1 MLLNQEQ
8 RALRAAAREFAQS
21 EIAAHAQRWEQD
33 NLGVPAT
40 VLARMAELGYFGML
54 VPSAFGGSALDM
66 LSYALVTEEFA
77 AADCGLSNLMNVSN
91 SPVCAAIRDYG
102 SAAQHAALLAPLARG
117 KLRGCFLLTESHAGS
132 DAAAIRTRA
141 VRHGERWVLNGTKHF
156 VTAGQS
162 AHLAMIIAV
171 TDASAGKRGIS
182 AFLAPTAT
190 RGYRVA
196 RLEDKL
202 GHRNCDTAEVV
213 LEDLELGDEAVLG
226 QTGQGYRIA
235 LAYLEGGRI
244 GVAAQAVGVARAALD
259 AALAY
264 ARQRE
269 TFGQAIIEHQAVGFR
284 LAQMATK
291 VEAARQLTWHAAAL
305 ASAGASALMAASM
318 AKAFAAQVA
327 EEVCSAALQ
336 IHGGAGYTRNHAVE
350 KFYRDARVLSIY
362 EGTNDIQHLVIAR
375 ELARSGGVNA
385 VWGSKPFDPAPHRT

>member
-1 MLLNQEQ
+1 MLLSQEQ
-8 RALRAAAREFAQS
+8 HALRAAAREFAQS
-21 EIAAHAQRWEQD
+21 EIAVHAQRWEQD
-33 NLGVPAT
+33 NQGVPAT

-54 VPSAFGGSALDM
+54 VPTALGGSALDM
-66 LSYALVTEEFA
+66 LGYALITEEFA
-77 AADCGLSNLMNVSN
+77 SADCGLSNLMNVSN

-102 SAAQHAALLAPLARG
+102 SAAQHAALLTPLARG
-117 KLRGCFLLTESHAGS
+117 ELRGCFLLTESHAGS

-162 AHLAMIIAV
+162 AQLAMIIAV
-171 TDASAGKRGIS
+171 TDPSAGKRGIS
-182 AFLAPTAT
+182 AFLAPTAA

-202 GHRNCDTAEVV
+202 GHRNCDTAEVA
-213 LEDLELGDEAVLG
+213 LEDLELGDEALLG
-226 QTGQGYRIA
+226 QAGQGYRIA

-244 GVAAQAVGVARAALD
+244 GVAAQAVGVARASLD

-264 ARQRE
+264 ARQRQ
-269 TFGQAIIEHQAVGFR
+269 TFGQAIIDHQAVGFR

-318 AKAFAAQVA
+318 AKAFASQVA

-375 ELARSGGVNA
+375 ELARSGGANA
-385 VWGSKPFDPAPHRT
+385 VWG